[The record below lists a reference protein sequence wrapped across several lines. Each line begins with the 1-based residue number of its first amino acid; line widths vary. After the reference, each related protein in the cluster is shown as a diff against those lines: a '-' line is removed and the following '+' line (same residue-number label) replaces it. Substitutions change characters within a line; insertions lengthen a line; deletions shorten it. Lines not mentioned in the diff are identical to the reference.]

1 MGLLSFRSP
10 PTTRALSLSIIDIL
24 TTTTRA
30 GVDREEAR
38 EEAREDR
45 ELLEGGWEN
54 FLTSFNKETTGTARR
69 SPSR

>member
-1 MGLLSFRSP
+1 M
-10 PTTRALSLSIIDIL
+10 
-24 TTTTRA
+24 